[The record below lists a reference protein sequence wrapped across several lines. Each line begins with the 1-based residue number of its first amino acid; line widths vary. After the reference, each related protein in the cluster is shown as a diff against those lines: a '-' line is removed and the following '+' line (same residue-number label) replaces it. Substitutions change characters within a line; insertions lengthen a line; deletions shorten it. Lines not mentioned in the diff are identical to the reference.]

1 MVIVLK
7 AQGPTET
14 PSNEPT
20 HRLGRRALSTH
31 LLARL
36 LARLTLQVVPNVY
49 KLIQKS
55 GFFLTYTGVF
65 QRKENAD
72 FQGLYPD
79 YQRILNIER

>member
-1 MVIVLK
+1 MVIALK

-55 GFFLTYTGVF
+55 VFLTYTGVF
-65 QRKENAD
+65 LKIRNAD
-72 FQGLYPD
+72 FQGICLD
-79 YQRILNIER
+79 YQRILNVER

>member
-1 MVIVLK
+1 MVIALK

-20 HRLGRRALSTH
+20 RLGRRALSTH

-36 LARLTLQVVPNVY
+36 LARQMGKGGLKCD
-49 KLIQKS
+49 KLVQIC
-55 GFFLTYTGVF
+55 GLFLTYTGAF
-65 QRKENAD
+65 LKIRNAD
-72 FQGLYPD
+72 FQGLCLD